1 MKKSRQFFLLIL
13 LLIVVSA
20 CGSPSG
26 SNENNQANIPA
37 NESGAIVEDE
47 TPTEEPV
54 PTAVDTPIPT
64 AEPVSPP
71 IIIYPP
77 PSPGTVAYDFVEQIC
92 SAQWSSSISFF
103 TCPGVSGAENS
114 ISRVD
119 NPELANGLTVNLPAL
134 LTVPME
140 NNGVFGRYPAFTVS
154 PGDEIRALLACKEP
168 SQECTVE
175 FSIEYYKNGEFFGY
189 PNAIFQQPIPIG
201 PDGYHELV
209 VPLNGLVGE
218 SVEFLLS
225 LREQGGNKNQQGLW
239 ISPYIYRDPNAVVI
253 APVATNPPDQ
263 NNPSPTATP
272 EEEKDTTPGVVSGWV
287 DFTSSPGNVTNGQAV
302 TVMFFNQE
310 DFTWWWVGTAFGNSN
325 FQMTMPPG
333 PYVVTAYTSV
343 SGGSISVGY
352 TGGGQTCG
360 SGLALVNLE
369 PNGRVENLVV
379 TDWCN
384 PGSWPSRPGGVPLP

>member
-119 NPELANGLTVNLPAL
+119 NPELANG
-134 LTVPME
+134 
-140 NNGVFGRYPAFTVS
+140 
-154 PGDEIRALLACKEP
+154 
-168 SQECTVE
+168 
-175 FSIEYYKNGEFFGY
+175 
-189 PNAIFQQPIPIG
+189 
-201 PDGYHELV
+201 
-209 VPLNGLVGE
+209 
-218 SVEFLLS
+218 
-225 LREQGGNKNQQGLW
+225 
-239 ISPYIYRDPNAVVI
+239 
-253 APVATNPPDQ
+253 
-263 NNPSPTATP
+263 
-272 EEEKDTTPGVVSGWV
+272 
-287 DFTSSPGNVTNGQAV
+287 
-302 TVMFFNQE
+302 
-310 DFTWWWVGTAFGNSN
+310 
-325 FQMTMPPG
+325 
-333 PYVVTAYTSV
+333 
-343 SGGSISVGY
+343 
-352 TGGGQTCG
+352 
-360 SGLALVNLE
+360 
-369 PNGRVENLVV
+369 
-379 TDWCN
+379 
-384 PGSWPSRPGGVPLP
+384 